1 MQNYILLLEWSIY
14 NYLMPFSICYDSL
27 CLKSTL
33 SDISVGTPAF
43 LPTNTFSEASW
54 NKIT

>member
-1 MQNYILLLEWSIY
+1 MQNYILLDWSLY

-27 CLKSTL
+27 CLKFTL